1 MKISHQISGK
11 KIRVLI
17 VDDSLIGRKLLG
29 GILAGDSN
37 FEVVAFAENGK
48 LAYEK
53 VLHYKPDVVSMDIN
67 MPVMDGIEATRHI
80 MSHYPVPVV
89 IVSSIYRDMEIEM
102 AIQELEA
109 GAVTILPKP
118 YGPGHPDFFKYAQ
131 KYKNTLKLMSEIKV
145 VRRNFTHTNSTTQT
159 NALSEEIDNTSPN
172 LSSFDKKAKVLAIGA
187 SAGGPEGLRTILSK
201 INPAFPLP
209 ILLVQH
215 IDPNFAD
222 GFATWLNSF
231 STINVKIAV
240 QGEKISP
247 GNVYVPPGNKH
258 MKVDNEGNIL
268 LTSEK
273 TFSLNRPSIDALFSS
288 IADVYKKNV
297 IAVLLSGMGKDG
309 ARELKRLRDAGAYT
323 FAQDEESSLVYGMPG
338 EAVKLGAVC
347 RVLSPEG
354 IVNQLNNLFV

>member
-1 MKISHQISGK
+1 MKFSHHTSGK

-17 VDDSLIGRKLLG
+17 VDDSLIGRKLLS
-29 GILAGDSN
+29 GILAADPV
-37 FEVVAFAENGK
+37 FEVVAFAEDGK
-48 LAYEK
+48 VAYEK

-89 IVSSIYRDMEIEM
+89 IVSSVYRDMEIEM

-118 YGPGHPDFFKYAQ
+118 YGPGHPDFLKYAQ

-145 VRRNFTHTNSTTQT
+145 VRRNFTHTNSGIQ
-159 NALSEEIDNTSPN
+159 AKVLSEDTDRASKN
-172 LSSFDKKAKVLAIGA
+172 LSSFDKNAKVLAIGA
-187 SAGGPEGLRTILSK
+187 SAGGPEGLRTILSN
-201 INPAFPLP
+201 INPAFPIP

-231 STINVKIAV
+231 SKINVKIAI
-240 QGEKISP
+240 QGEKVSP

-258 MKVDNEGNIL
+258 MKVDADGNIL

-273 TFSLNRPSIDALFSS
+273 TSSLNRPSIDALFSS
-288 IADVYKKNV
+288 LADVYKQNV

-309 ARELKRLRDAGAYT
+309 ARELKRLRDTGAYT

-347 RVLSPEG
+347 SVLSPER

>member
-1 MKISHQISGK
+1 MKISHQISER

-17 VDDSLIGRKLLG
+17 VDDSLIGRRLLG
-29 GILAGDSN
+29 GILAGDPN

-80 MSHYPVPVV
+80 MSHYPIPVV

-118 YGPGHPDFFKYAQ
+118 YGPGHPDFLKYAK

-145 VRRNFTHTNSTTQT
+145 VKRNFTHTNSTIPG
-159 NALSEEIDNTSPN
+159 NVLSEVTDSASPN
-172 LSSFDKKAKVLAIGA
+172 LSTFDKNAKVLAIGA

-201 INPAFPLP
+201 INPSFPLP

-231 STINVKIAV
+231 STINVKIAI
-240 QGEKISP
+240 QGEKICS

-258 MKVDNEGNIL
+258 MKVDTEGNIL

-288 IADVYKKNV
+288 VADVYKKNV
-297 IAVLLSGMGKDG
+297 IAILLSGMGKDG

-347 RVLSPEG
+347 RVLSPEE